1 MMTFRLIFYVVKA
14 TTLLLA
20 MLLAG
25 SVGAQRAPGS
35 EGAAIGIASANP
47 LPEIILPRLIP
58 IMSTDVSLSLGDATL
73 INRINFVLALG
84 MVDAAA
90 PYHPSALGI
99 HTRLERQAE
108 AQRTPRN
115 INIAMMHAAYHVLSG
130 MLPERQAVWR
140 EMMTDNGLDPEDDSR
155 DLNSPAGIGNAA
167 GKGALAGRL
176 FDGMNQSG
184 DYADTTGY
192 APVNSAYKLVDA
204 SRWQPGIRRHGNG
217 IYTVQQ
223 FVTPQLANTE
233 PFASFDP
240 REFRVGPPLASD
252 PDNWDAYK
260 RQADHVLSVS
270 AGLTEEEKLK
280 AELFDNKIV
289 SLTYSYLHA
298 AFVNNLSPADFAR
311 GYLLAMAAALDGS
324 IAIWQ
329 EKARYDG
336 VRPFSA
342 IRHIYGDETVFA
354 WGGPGRGRA
363 EIPANAW
370 QSYLPEADHPE
381 YPSGSTCGCQ
391 AQAQAMRR
399 FLGTDALNWTVS
411 YRAGSSRIEPGFVPE
426 QDLELNF
433 ATWTDLARDCSQSR
447 VWGGV
452 HFQAA
457 VDASVEIC
465 GVFGD
470 MAFEYYQSAMEGLA
484 SGRGPAQALQP
495 DPLYVSSNANVA
507 ARARPPE
514 ATSPTPDSC
523 ERLVDSVMVTSA
535 TSGFECQQVE
545 IDGLDGPNSLIN
557 ALKLSGD
564 LSLGVQVCFKGL
576 GALLLL
582 EESSDAQRLS
592 FVNTYGLAG
601 TTCAWIDR
609 PGTLVLVPG
618 QVSFQDSQ
626 AGTAVNAGQHRRL
639 DTCAITTTHKLNFRA
654 TPDGGELLDVI
665 PLEETLTARARSDEW
680 FNVSF
685 RGIWGW
691 ISADF
696 VRTHGNCE

>member
-1 MMTFRLIFYVVKA
+1 MTFRLIFCVVKA
-14 TTLLLA
+14 TMLILT

-25 SVGAQRAPGS
+25 SVSAQRAPGS
-35 EGAAIGIASANP
+35 EGATFRIAGANP
-47 LPEIILPRLIP
+47 LPDIVLPRLIP
-58 IMSTDVSLSLGDATL
+58 IIAADVSLTLGDATL

-90 PYHPSALGI
+90 PYHPSAVGVY
-99 HTRLERQAE
+99 TRLERQPE
-108 AQRTPRN
+108 TQHTTRN

-140 EMMTDNGLDPEDDSR
+140 EMMTDNGLDPEDDGR
-155 DLNSPAGIGNAA
+155 DVNSPEGIGNAA

-176 FDGMNQSG
+176 FDGMNQTG

-192 APVNSAYKLVDA
+192 APVNSAYNLVDA
-204 SRWQPGIRRHGNG
+204 SRWQPGIRRQGNG

-252 PDNWDAYK
+252 PDNWEAYK
-260 RQADHVLSVS
+260 RQADHVLSIS
-270 AGLTEEEKLK
+270 AGLTDEEKMK
-280 AELFDNKIV
+280 AELFDNKIL

-298 AFVNNLSPADFAR
+298 AFANNLSPADFAR

-324 IAIWQ
+324 ITIWQ

-342 IRHIYGDETVFA
+342 VRHIYDDETVIA

-363 EIPANAW
+363 EIPAKAW

-381 YPSGSTCGCQ
+381 YPSGSTCGCY
-391 AQAQAMRR
+391 AHAQAMRR

-411 YRAGSSRIEPGFVPE
+411 YPAGSSRIEPGFAPE
-426 QDLELNF
+426 QDMELNF
-433 ATWTDLARDCSQSR
+433 ATWTDFARDCGQSR

-465 GVFGD
+465 SVFGD
-470 MAFEYYQSAMEGLA
+470 MAFDYYQSAIDGLVPE
-484 SGRGPAQALQP
+484 RRPAQALAP
-495 DPLYVSSNANVA
+495 DPLYVTSNANA
-507 ARARPPE
+507 ASRAQPPE
-514 ATSPTPDSC
+514 ATSPTPESC
-523 ERLVDSVMVTSA
+523 ERVVDSVMVTSA

-545 IDGLDGPNSLIN
+545 IDGLDGPNNLIN
-557 ALKLSGD
+557 ALELSGD
-564 LSLGVQVCFKGL
+564 LSLGVQVCFKGR

-582 EESSDAQRLS
+582 EESIDAPRLS

-601 TTCAWIDR
+601 TTCAWIDQ
-609 PGTLVLVPG
+609 PGTLVLVPT
-618 QVSFQDSQ
+618 QVSFQESQ
-626 AGTAVNAGQHRRL
+626 AGIAVNAVQYRRL
-639 DTCAITTTHKLNFRA
+639 DNCAITTTHKLNFRA
-654 TPDGGELLDVI
+654 APDGGELLDII
-665 PLEETLTARARSDEW
+665 PLETTLIAQARTDKW

-685 RGIWGW
+685 RDSWGW
-691 ISADF
+691 VSADF
-696 VRTHGNCE
+696 VRTDGNCE